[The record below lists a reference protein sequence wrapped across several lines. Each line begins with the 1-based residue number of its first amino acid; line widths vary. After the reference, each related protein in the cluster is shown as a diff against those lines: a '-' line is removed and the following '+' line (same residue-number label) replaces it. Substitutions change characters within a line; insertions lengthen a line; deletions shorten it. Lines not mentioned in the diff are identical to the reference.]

1 MSQVIDNELISLI
14 FSPFVMNDFK
24 ETLSRL
30 PQEPGIYKFF
40 DDAHTIIYVG
50 KAKNLRNRVSSYFSA
65 LQNQTRKTQRLVSQ
79 IAKIEFVVVNSE
91 LDALLLENSLIKEF
105 QPKYNI
111 LLKDD
116 KTYPYICI
124 TKEPFPRVL
133 VTRRLERN
141 QGTFFG
147 PYANVRA
154 MNSLLE
160 LFKQLYTIRTC
171 SYHLSAENIAQ
182 KKFKVCL
189 EYHIKNCKG
198 GCEGLQTEVNYLEDI
213 EQIKQILK
221 GNVAAVRQKMET
233 LMYECAEKLEFEK
246 AQEYK
251 QKLELL
257 RIFQEKSLVVNP
269 KITDIMVVSVLSD
282 EERAFVNFFDIQN
295 GSILHAETFEVEKK
309 LEETPEDILLLAT
322 LTLREKYNSPAQ
334 EILSNV
340 PIAENPIGLNFLV
353 PQIGDKKK
361 LIELSL
367 KNAFLAQKEFLRKQ
381 EERRQKSLEST
392 QRVLETLQKDLR
404 LTELPAHIECFDNS
418 NIQGT
423 NPVAA
428 MVCFQN
434 GKPSKRNYRHFNIK
448 TVVGANDFASMYEI
462 VSRRYKRL
470 LEENQP
476 LPQLIIIDGGKG
488 QLSSVCQALKDLDI
502 YGKMAIIGIAKK
514 LEEIYFPEDEIP
526 LHLNKKSESL
536 KLIQQIRD
544 EAHRFAITFHR
555 DKRSKNSI
563 QSSLEQIEGIG
574 EKTMTKLLQH
584 FKSVSAIRE
593 APEDEI
599 NKVIGKA
606 KTQILL
612 KALQKDEK

>member
-1 MSQVIDNELISLI
+1 LQ
-14 FSPFVMNDFK
+14 DFK
-24 ETLSRL
+24 EILSQI
-30 PQEPGIYKFF
+30 PSEPGIYKFF
-40 DDAHTIIYVG
+40 DNTQTIIYVG
-50 KAKNLRNRVSSYFSA
+50 KAKNLKNRVSSYFNG
-65 LQNQTRKTQRLVSQ
+65 LQNHTRKTQRLISQ
-79 IAKIEFVVVNSE
+79 VAKIEFVVVNSE
-91 LDALLLENSLIKEF
+91 LDAFLLENSLIKEF

-124 TKEPFPRVL
+124 TKEPFPRVI
-133 VTRRLERN
+133 VTRRLEREK
-141 QGTFFG
+141 GTFFG

-154 MNSLLE
+154 MNNLLE

-198 GCEGLQTEVNYLEDI
+198 ACEGLQTEANYLEDI

-221 GNVAAVRQKMET
+221 GNVVAVRQKMEN

-269 KITDIMVVSVLSD
+269 KITDVMVVSVLS
-282 EERAFVNFFDIQN
+282 EEEKAFVNFFDIQN
-295 GSILHAETFEVEKK
+295 GAILHAETFEVEKK
-309 LEETPEDILLLAT
+309 LDESDEDVLLLAT
-322 LTLREKYNSPAQ
+322 LRLKEKYNSPAK
-334 EILSNV
+334 EILTNV
-340 PIAENPIGLNFLV
+340 AVSENIAGLSFLV

-361 LIELSL
+361 LLELSL
-367 KNAFLAQKEFLRKQ
+367 KNTFLAQKEFLRKQ
-381 EERRQKSLEST
+381 EERRQKSLENT

-423 NPVAA
+423 DPVAA
-428 MVCFQN
+428 MVCFMN

-488 QLSSVCQALKDLDI
+488 QLSSACQALKDLGI

-514 LEEIYFPEDEIP
+514 LEEIYFPEDEVP

-536 KLIQQIRD
+536 RFIQQIRD

-584 FKSVSAIRE
+584 FKSISALKNASEAEVSQ
-593 APEDEI
+593 
-599 NKVIGKA
+599 VIGKVKA
-606 KTQILL
+606 KTLL
-612 KALQKDEK
+612 NALAKQQQ

>member
-1 MSQVIDNELISLI
+1 LQ
-14 FSPFVMNDFK
+14 DFK
-24 ETLSRL
+24 EILSQI
-30 PQEPGIYKFF
+30 PSEPGIYKFF
-40 DDAHTIIYVG
+40 DNTQTIIYVG
-50 KAKNLRNRVSSYFSA
+50 KAKNLKNRVSSYFNG
-65 LQNQTRKTQRLVSQ
+65 LQNHTRKTQRLISQ
-79 IAKIEFVVVNSE
+79 VAKIEFVVVNSE
-91 LDALLLENSLIKEF
+91 LDAFLLENSLIKEF

-124 TKEPFPRVL
+124 TKEPFPRVI
-133 VTRRLERN
+133 VTRRLEREK
-141 QGTFFG
+141 GTFFG

-154 MNSLLE
+154 MNNLLE

-198 GCEGLQTEVNYLEDI
+198 ACEGLQTEANYLEDI

-221 GNVAAVRQKMET
+221 GNVVAVRQKMEN

-269 KITDIMVVSVLSD
+269 KITDVMVVSVLS
-282 EERAFVNFFDIQN
+282 EEEKAFVNFFDIQN
-295 GSILHAETFEVEKK
+295 GAILHAETFEVEKK
-309 LEETPEDILLLAT
+309 LDESDEDVLLLAA
-322 LTLREKYNSPAQ
+322 LRLKEKYNSPAK
-334 EILSNV
+334 EILTNV
-340 PIAENPIGLNFLV
+340 AVSENIAGLSFLV

-361 LIELSL
+361 LLELSL
-367 KNAFLAQKEFLRKQ
+367 KNTFLAQKEFLRKQ
-381 EERRQKSLEST
+381 EERRQKSLENT

-428 MVCFQN
+428 MVCFMN

-488 QLSSVCQALKDLDI
+488 QLSSACQALKDLGI

-514 LEEIYFPEDEIP
+514 LEEIYFPEDEVP

-536 KLIQQIRD
+536 RFIQQIRD

-584 FKSVSAIRE
+584 FKSISALKNASEAEVSQ
-593 APEDEI
+593 
-599 NKVIGKA
+599 VIGKVKA
-606 KTQILL
+606 KTLL
-612 KALQKDEK
+612 NALAKQQQ

>member
-1 MSQVIDNELISLI
+1 LQ
-14 FSPFVMNDFK
+14 DFK
-24 ETLSRL
+24 EILSQI
-30 PQEPGIYKFF
+30 PSEPGIYKFF
-40 DDAHTIIYVG
+40 DNTQTIIYVG
-50 KAKNLRNRVSSYFSA
+50 KAKNLKNRVSSYFNG
-65 LQNQTRKTQRLVSQ
+65 LQNHTRKTQRLISQ

-91 LDALLLENSLIKEF
+91 LDAFLLENSLIKEF

-124 TKEPFPRVL
+124 TKEPFPRVI
-133 VTRRLERN
+133 VTRRLEREK
-141 QGTFFG
+141 GTFFG

-160 LFKQLYTIRTC
+160 LFQQLYTIRTC

-198 GCEGLQTEVNYLEDI
+198 ACEGLQTEANYLEDI

-221 GNVAAVRQKMET
+221 GNVVAVRQKMEN

-269 KITDIMVVSVLSD
+269 KITDVMVVSVLS
-282 EERAFVNFFDIQN
+282 EEEKAFVNFFDIQN
-295 GSILHAETFEVEKK
+295 GAILHAETFEVEKK
-309 LEETPEDILLLAT
+309 LDESDEDVLLLAT
-322 LTLREKYNSPAQ
+322 LRLKEKYNSPAK
-334 EILSNV
+334 EILTNV
-340 PIAENPIGLNFLV
+340 AVSENIAGLSFVV

-361 LIELSL
+361 LLELSL
-367 KNAFLAQKEFLRKQ
+367 KNTFLAQKEFLRKQ
-381 EERRQKSLEST
+381 EERRQKSLENT

-428 MVCFQN
+428 MVCFMN

-488 QLSSVCQALKDLDI
+488 QLSSACQALKDLGI

-514 LEEIYFPEDEIP
+514 LEEIYFPEDEVP

-536 KLIQQIRD
+536 RFIQQIRD

-584 FKSVSAIRE
+584 FKSISALKNASEAEVSQ
-593 APEDEI
+593 
-599 NKVIGKA
+599 VIGKVKA
-606 KTQILL
+606 KTLL
-612 KALQKDEK
+612 NALAKQQQ

>member
-1 MSQVIDNELISLI
+1 MR
-14 FSPFVMNDFK
+14 DFK
-24 ETLSRL
+24 EILSQI
-30 PQEPGIYKFF
+30 PQEPGVYKFF
-40 DDAHTIIYVG
+40 DENQNIIYVG
-50 KAKNLRNRVSSYFSA
+50 KAKNLKNRVGSYFVG
-65 LQNQTRKTQRLVSQ
+65 LQNHTRKTQKLVSQ
-79 IAKIEFVVVNSE
+79 ISKIEFVVVGSE
-91 LDALLLENSLIKEF
+91 LDAFLLENSLIKEF

-116 KTYPYICI
+116 KTYPYICV
-124 TKEPFPRVL
+124 TKEPFPRVI
-133 VTRRLERN
+133 VTRRFERS
-141 QGTFFG
+141 QGIFFG

-198 GCEGLQTEVNYLEDI
+198 ACEGLQTEVNYLEDI
-213 EQIKQILK
+213 EQIREILK
-221 GNVAAVRQKMET
+221 GNVAAVRQKMEN

-269 KITDIMVVSVLSD
+269 KITDVMVISVLSE

-309 LEETPEDILLLAT
+309 LEETAEEILLLAA
-322 LTLREKYNSPAQ
+322 LTLKEKYNSPAQ
-334 EILSNV
+334 EILSN
-340 PIAENPIGLNFLV
+340 IAVCENPIGLNFLV

-361 LIELSL
+361 LVELSL

-418 NIQGT
+418 NIQGS

-428 MVCFQN
+428 MVCFMN

-448 TVVGANDFASMYEI
+448 TVVGPNDFASMYEI

-470 LEENQP
+470 LEENLP
-476 LPQLIIIDGGKG
+476 LPQLIVIDGGKG
-488 QLSSVCQALKDLDI
+488 QLSSACQALKDLDL

-514 LEEIYFPEDEIP
+514 LEEIYFPEDQIP

-536 KLIQQIRD
+536 RLIQQIRD

-563 QSSLEQIEGIG
+563 ESSLEKIEGVG

-584 FKSVSAIRE
+584 FKSLAAIRE
-593 APEDEI
+593 AQETEI
-599 NKVIGKA
+599 AEIIGKA
-606 KTQILL
+606 KTKILL
-612 KALQKDEK
+612 DALQKNQ

>member
-1 MSQVIDNELISLI
+1 LQ
-14 FSPFVMNDFK
+14 DFK
-24 ETLSRL
+24 EILSQI
-30 PQEPGIYKFF
+30 PSEPGIYKFF
-40 DDAHTIIYVG
+40 DNTQTIIYVG
-50 KAKNLRNRVSSYFSA
+50 KAKNLKNRVSSYFNG
-65 LQNQTRKTQRLVSQ
+65 LQNHTRKTQRLISQ

-91 LDALLLENSLIKEF
+91 LDAFLLENSLIKEF

-124 TKEPFPRVL
+124 TKEPFPRVI
-133 VTRRLERN
+133 VTRRLEREK
-141 QGTFFG
+141 GTFFG

-154 MNSLLE
+154 MNNLLE

-171 SYHLSAENIAQ
+171 SYHLSEENIAQ

-198 GCEGLQTEVNYLEDI
+198 ACEGLQTETNYLEDI

-221 GNVAAVRQKMET
+221 GNVTAVRQKMEA

-269 KITDIMVVSVLSD
+269 KITDIMVVSVLS
-282 EERAFVNFFDIQN
+282 EEEKAFVNFFDIQN
-295 GSILHAETFEVEKK
+295 GAILHAETFEVEKK
-309 LEETPEDILLLAT
+309 LDESDEDVLLLAT
-322 LTLREKYNSPAQ
+322 LRLKEKYNSPAK
-334 EILSNV
+334 EILTNV
-340 PIAENPIGLNFLV
+340 AVSENIAGLSFVV

-361 LIELSL
+361 LLELSL
-367 KNAFLAQKEFLRKQ
+367 KNTFLAQKEFLRKQ
-381 EERRQKSLEST
+381 EERRQKSLENT

-428 MVCFQN
+428 MVCFMN

-488 QLSSVCQALKDLDI
+488 QLSSACQALKDLGA
-502 YGKMAIIGIAKK
+502 YGKMAVIGIAKK

-526 LHLNKKSESL
+526 LHLHKKSESL
-536 KLIQQIRD
+536 RLIQQIRD

-563 QSSLEQIEGIG
+563 KSSLEQIEGIG
-574 EKTMTKLLQH
+574 EKTITKLLQH
-584 FKSVSAIRE
+584 FKSLEAIRKAQE
-593 APEDEI
+593 TEI
-599 NKVIGKA
+599 AEIIGKA
-606 KTQILL
+606 QAKKLL
-612 KALQKDEK
+612 NAFQKNEK

>member
-1 MSQVIDNELISLI
+1 LQ
-14 FSPFVMNDFK
+14 DFK
-24 ETLSRL
+24 EILSQI
-30 PQEPGIYKFF
+30 PSEPGIYKFF
-40 DDAHTIIYVG
+40 DNTQTIIYVG
-50 KAKNLRNRVSSYFSA
+50 KAKNLKNRVSSYFNG
-65 LQNQTRKTQRLVSQ
+65 LQNHTRKTQRLISQ
-79 IAKIEFVVVNSE
+79 VAKIEFVVVNSE
-91 LDALLLENSLIKEF
+91 LDAFLLENSLIKEF

-124 TKEPFPRVL
+124 TKEPFPRVI
-133 VTRRLERN
+133 VTRRLEREK
-141 QGTFFG
+141 GTFFG

-154 MNSLLE
+154 MNNLLE

-198 GCEGLQTEVNYLEDI
+198 ACEGLQTEANYLEDI

-221 GNVAAVRQKMET
+221 GNVVAVRQKMEN

-269 KITDIMVVSVLSD
+269 KITDVMVVSVLS
-282 EERAFVNFFDIQN
+282 EEEKAFVNFFDIQN
-295 GSILHAETFEVEKK
+295 GAILHAETFEVEKK
-309 LEETPEDILLLAT
+309 LDESDEDVLLLAT
-322 LTLREKYNSPAQ
+322 LRLKEKYNSPAK
-334 EILSNV
+334 EILTNV
-340 PIAENPIGLNFLV
+340 AVSENIAGLSFLV

-361 LIELSL
+361 LLELSL
-367 KNAFLAQKEFLRKQ
+367 KNTFLAQKEFLRKQ
-381 EERRQKSLEST
+381 EERRQKSLENT

-428 MVCFQN
+428 MVCFMN

-488 QLSSVCQALKDLDI
+488 QLSSACQALKDLGI

-514 LEEIYFPEDEIP
+514 LEEIYFPEDEVP

-536 KLIQQIRD
+536 RFIQQIRD

-584 FKSVSAIRE
+584 FKSISALKNASEAEVSQ
-593 APEDEI
+593 
-599 NKVIGKA
+599 VIGKVKA
-606 KTQILL
+606 KTLL
-612 KALQKDEK
+612 NALAKQQQ

>member
-1 MSQVIDNELISLI
+1 LQ
-14 FSPFVMNDFK
+14 DFK
-24 ETLSRL
+24 EILSQI
-30 PQEPGIYKFF
+30 PSEPGIYKFF
-40 DDAHTIIYVG
+40 DNTQTIIYVG
-50 KAKNLRNRVSSYFSA
+50 KAKNLKNRVSSYFNG
-65 LQNQTRKTQRLVSQ
+65 LQNHTRKTQRLISQ

-91 LDALLLENSLIKEF
+91 LDAFLLENSLIKEF

-124 TKEPFPRVL
+124 TKEPFPRVI
-133 VTRRLERN
+133 VTRRLEREK
-141 QGTFFG
+141 GTFFG

-154 MNSLLE
+154 MNNLLE

-198 GCEGLQTEVNYLEDI
+198 ACEGLQTEANYLEDI

-221 GNVAAVRQKMET
+221 GNVVAVRQKMEN

-269 KITDIMVVSVLSD
+269 KITDVMVVSVLS
-282 EERAFVNFFDIQN
+282 EEEKAFVNFFDIQN
-295 GSILHAETFEVEKK
+295 GAILHAETFEVEKK
-309 LEETPEDILLLAT
+309 LDESDEDVLLLAT
-322 LTLREKYNSPAQ
+322 LRLKEKYNSPAK
-334 EILSNV
+334 EILTNV
-340 PIAENPIGLNFLV
+340 AVSENIAGLSFLV

-361 LIELSL
+361 LLELSL
-367 KNAFLAQKEFLRKQ
+367 KNTFLAQKEFLRKQ
-381 EERRQKSLEST
+381 EERRQKSLENT

-428 MVCFQN
+428 MVCFMN

-488 QLSSVCQALKDLDI
+488 QLSSACQALKDLGI

-514 LEEIYFPEDEIP
+514 LEEIYFPEDEVP

-536 KLIQQIRD
+536 RFIQQIRD

-584 FKSVSAIRE
+584 FKSISALKNASEAEVSQ
-593 APEDEI
+593 
-599 NKVIGKA
+599 VIGKVKA
-606 KTQILL
+606 KTLL
-612 KALQKDEK
+612 NALAKQQQ

>member
-1 MSQVIDNELISLI
+1 MQ
-14 FSPFVMNDFK
+14 DFK
-24 ETLSRL
+24 EILSQI
-30 PQEPGIYKFF
+30 PSEPGIYKFF
-40 DDAHTIIYVG
+40 DNTQTIIYVG
-50 KAKNLRNRVSSYFSA
+50 KAKNLKNRVSSYFNG
-65 LQNQTRKTQRLVSQ
+65 LQNHTRKTQRLISQ
-79 IAKIEFVVVNSE
+79 VAKIEFVVVNSE
-91 LDALLLENSLIKEF
+91 LDAFLLENSLIKEF

-124 TKEPFPRVL
+124 TKEPFPRVI
-133 VTRRLERN
+133 VTRRLEREK
-141 QGTFFG
+141 GTFFG

-154 MNSLLE
+154 MNNLLE

-198 GCEGLQTEVNYLEDI
+198 ACEGLQTEANYLEDI

-221 GNVAAVRQKMET
+221 GNVVAVRQKMEN

-269 KITDIMVVSVLSD
+269 KITDVMVVSVLS
-282 EERAFVNFFDIQN
+282 EEEKAFVNFFDIQN
-295 GSILHAETFEVEKK
+295 GAILHAETFEVEKK
-309 LEETPEDILLLAT
+309 LDESDEDVLLLAT
-322 LTLREKYNSPAQ
+322 LRLKEKYNSPAK
-334 EILSNV
+334 EILTNV
-340 PIAENPIGLNFLV
+340 AVSENIAGLSFLV

-361 LIELSL
+361 LLELSL
-367 KNAFLAQKEFLRKQ
+367 KNTFLAQKEFLRKQ
-381 EERRQKSLEST
+381 EERRQKSLENT

-428 MVCFQN
+428 MVCFMN

-488 QLSSVCQALKDLDI
+488 QLSSACQALKDLGI

-514 LEEIYFPEDEIP
+514 LEEIYFPEDEVP

-536 KLIQQIRD
+536 RFIQQIRD

-584 FKSVSAIRE
+584 FKSISALKNASEAEVSQ
-593 APEDEI
+593 
-599 NKVIGKA
+599 VIGKVKA
-606 KTQILL
+606 KTLL
-612 KALQKDEK
+612 NALAKQQQ

>member
-1 MSQVIDNELISLI
+1 MQ
-14 FSPFVMNDFK
+14 DFK
-24 ETLSRL
+24 EILSQI
-30 PQEPGIYKFF
+30 PQEPGVYKFF
-40 DDAHTIIYVG
+40 DENQSIIYVG
-50 KAKNLRNRVSSYFSA
+50 KAKNLKNRVSSYFTG
-65 LQNQTRKTQRLVSQ
+65 LQNHTRKTQKLVSQ
-79 IAKIEFVVVNSE
+79 ISRIEFVVVNSE

-124 TKEPFPRVL
+124 TKEPFPRVV
-133 VTRRLERN
+133 VTRRLERS

-160 LFKQLYTIRTC
+160 LFKQLYTIRSC
-171 SYHLSAENIAQ
+171 SYHLSAENIIQ

-198 GCEGLQTEVNYLEDI
+198 ACEGLQTEVNYLEDI
-213 EQIKQILK
+213 EQIREILK
-221 GNVAAVRQKMET
+221 GNVAVVRQKMES
-233 LMYECAEKLEFEK
+233 LMYEYAEKLEFEK

-269 KITDIMVVSVLSD
+269 KITDIMVISVLSE

-309 LEETPEDILLLAT
+309 LEETTEEILLLAA
-322 LTLREKYNSPAQ
+322 LTLKEKYNSPAQ
-334 EILSNV
+334 EILSN
-340 PIAENPIGLNFLV
+340 IAVSENPIGLNFVV

-361 LIELSL
+361 LLELSL
-367 KNAFLAQKEFLRKQ
+367 KNTFLAQKEFLRKQ

-428 MVCFQN
+428 MVCFMN

-448 TVVGANDFASMYEI
+448 TVIGANDFASMYEI

-470 LEENQP
+470 LEENLP
-476 LPQLIIIDGGKG
+476 LPQLIVIDGGKG
-488 QLSSVCQALKDLDI
+488 QLSSACQALKDLGL
-502 YGKMAIIGIAKK
+502 YGKMAVIGIAKK

-536 KLIQQIRD
+536 RLIQQIRD

-563 QSSLEQIEGIG
+563 ESSLEQIEGIG
-574 EKTMTKLLQH
+574 EKTMVKLLQH
-584 FKSVSAIRE
+584 FKSLAAIRE
-593 APEDEI
+593 AQETEI
-599 NKVIGKA
+599 REIIGKA
-606 KTQILL
+606 KTKILL
-612 KALQKDEK
+612 NALQKNQ

>member
-1 MSQVIDNELISLI
+1 MQ
-14 FSPFVMNDFK
+14 DFK
-24 ETLSRL
+24 EILSQI
-30 PQEPGIYKFF
+30 PSEPGIYKFF
-40 DDAHTIIYVG
+40 DNTQTIIYVG
-50 KAKNLRNRVSSYFSA
+50 KAKNLKNRVSSYFNG
-65 LQNQTRKTQRLVSQ
+65 LQNHTRKTQRLISQ

-91 LDALLLENSLIKEF
+91 LDAFLLENSLIKEF

-124 TKEPFPRVL
+124 TKEPFPRVI
-133 VTRRLERN
+133 VTRRLEREK
-141 QGTFFG
+141 GTFFG

-154 MNSLLE
+154 MNNLLE

-198 GCEGLQTEVNYLEDI
+198 ACEGLQTEANYLEDI

-221 GNVAAVRQKMET
+221 GNVVAVRQKMEN

-269 KITDIMVVSVLSD
+269 KITDVMVVSVLS
-282 EERAFVNFFDIQN
+282 EEEKAFVNFFDIQN
-295 GSILHAETFEVEKK
+295 GAILHAETFEVEKK
-309 LEETPEDILLLAT
+309 LDESDEDVLLLAT
-322 LTLREKYNSPAQ
+322 LRLKEKYNSPAK
-334 EILSNV
+334 EILTNV
-340 PIAENPIGLNFLV
+340 AVSENIAGLSFLV

-361 LIELSL
+361 LLELSL
-367 KNAFLAQKEFLRKQ
+367 KNTFLAQKEFLRKQ
-381 EERRQKSLEST
+381 EERRQKSLENT

-428 MVCFQN
+428 MVCFMN

-488 QLSSVCQALKDLDI
+488 QLSSACQALKDLGI

-514 LEEIYFPEDEIP
+514 LEEIYFPEDEVP

-536 KLIQQIRD
+536 RFIQQIRD

-584 FKSVSAIRE
+584 FKSISALKNASEAEVSQ
-593 APEDEI
+593 
-599 NKVIGKA
+599 VIGKVKA
-606 KTQILL
+606 KTLL
-612 KALQKDEK
+612 NALAKQQQ

>member
-1 MSQVIDNELISLI
+1 
-14 FSPFVMNDFK
+14 MNDFK
-24 ETLSRL
+24 ETLSQL

-40 DDAHTIIYVG
+40 DDADTIIYVG
-50 KAKNLRNRVSSYFSA
+50 KAKNLKNRVSSYFYG
-65 LQNQTRKTQRLVSQ
+65 LQNHTRKTQRLVSQ

-221 GNVAAVRQKMET
+221 GNLAAVRQKMET

-257 RIFQEKSLVVNP
+257 RIFQEKSLIVNP
-269 KITDIMVVSVLSD
+269 KITDIMVVSVLSE

-322 LTLREKYNSPAQ
+322 LTLREKYNNPAQ

-340 PIAENPIGLNFLV
+340 PIAENPIGLNFLM

-470 LEENQP
+470 LEENLP

-488 QLSSVCQALKDLDI
+488 QLSSACQALKDLEI

-526 LHLNKKSESL
+526 LHLSKKSESL

-555 DKRSKNSI
+555 DQRSKNSI

-574 EKTMTKLLQH
+574 EKTMTKLLRH
-584 FKSVSAIRE
+584 FKSLSAVRE
-593 APEDEI
+593 ATEAEI
-599 NKVIGKA
+599 SKIIGKA
-606 KTQILL
+606 KTQTLL
-612 KALQKDEK
+612 EAIQKN

>member
-1 MSQVIDNELISLI
+1 LQ
-14 FSPFVMNDFK
+14 DFK
-24 ETLSRL
+24 EILSQI
-30 PQEPGIYKFF
+30 PSEPGIYKFF
-40 DDAHTIIYVG
+40 DNTQTIIYVG
-50 KAKNLRNRVSSYFSA
+50 KAKNLKNRVSSYFNG
-65 LQNQTRKTQRLVSQ
+65 LQNHTRKTQRLISQ

-91 LDALLLENSLIKEF
+91 LDAFLLENSLIKEF

-124 TKEPFPRVL
+124 TKEPFPRVM
-133 VTRRLERN
+133 VTRRLEREK
-141 QGTFFG
+141 GTFFG

-154 MNSLLE
+154 MNNLLE

-171 SYHLSAENIAQ
+171 SYHLSEENIAQ

-198 GCEGLQTEVNYLEDI
+198 ACEGLQIEANYLEDI

-221 GNVAAVRQKMET
+221 GNVVTVRQKMEN

-269 KITDIMVVSVLSD
+269 KITDVMVVSVLS
-282 EERAFVNFFDIQN
+282 EEEKAFVNFFDIQN
-295 GSILHAETFEVEKK
+295 GAILHAETFEVEKK
-309 LEETPEDILLLAT
+309 LDESDEDVLLLAT
-322 LTLREKYNSPAQ
+322 LRLKEKYNSPAK
-334 EILSNV
+334 EILTNV
-340 PIAENPIGLNFLV
+340 AVSENIAGLSFVV

-361 LIELSL
+361 LLELSL
-367 KNAFLAQKEFLRKQ
+367 KNTFLAQKEFLRKQ
-381 EERRQKSLEST
+381 EERRQKSLENT

-428 MVCFQN
+428 MVCFMN

-488 QLSSVCQALKDLDI
+488 QLSSACQALKDLGI

-514 LEEIYFPEDEIP
+514 LEEIYFPEDEVP

-536 KLIQQIRD
+536 RFIQQIRD

-584 FKSVSAIRE
+584 FKSISALKNASEAEVSQ
-593 APEDEI
+593 
-599 NKVIGKA
+599 VIGKVKA
-606 KTQILL
+606 KTLL
-612 KALQKDEK
+612 NALAKQQQ

>member
-1 MSQVIDNELISLI
+1 LQ
-14 FSPFVMNDFK
+14 DFK
-24 ETLSRL
+24 EILSQI
-30 PQEPGIYKFF
+30 PPEPGVYKFF
-40 DDAHTIIYVG
+40 DDTQSIIYVG
-50 KAKNLRNRVSSYFSA
+50 KAKNLKNRVGSYFVG
-65 LQNQTRKTQRLVSQ
+65 LQNHTRKTQKLVSQ
-79 IAKIEFVVVNSE
+79 IRKIEFVVVGSE

-124 TKEPFPRVL
+124 TKEPFPRVI
-133 VTRRLERN
+133 VTRRLEREK
-141 QGTFFG
+141 GTFFG

-154 MNSLLE
+154 MNNLLE

-171 SYHLSAENIAQ
+171 SYHLSEENITQ

-198 GCEGLQTEVNYLEDI
+198 ACEGLQTETNYLEDI

-221 GNVAAVRQKMET
+221 GNVTAVRQKMEA

-269 KITDIMVVSVLSD
+269 KITDVMVVSVLS
-282 EERAFVNFFDIQN
+282 EEEKAFVNFFDIQN

-309 LEETPEDILLLAT
+309 LEESDEDVLLLAT
-322 LTLREKYNSPAQ
+322 LRLKEKYNSPAT
-334 EILSNV
+334 EILSN
-340 PIAENPIGLNFLV
+340 IAVLENVVGLTFVV
-353 PQIGDKKK
+353 PQIGDKRK
-361 LIELSL
+361 LLELSL
-367 KNAFLAQKEFLRKQ
+367 KNTFLAQKEFLRKQ

-428 MVCFQN
+428 MVCFIN

-448 TVVGANDFASMYEI
+448 SVVGANDFASMYEI

-476 LPQLIIIDGGKG
+476 LPQLIVIDGGKG
-488 QLSSVCQALKDLDI
+488 QLSSACQALKDLGV
-502 YGKMAIIGIAKK
+502 YGKMAVIGIAKK

-526 LHLNKKSESL
+526 LHLHKKSESL
-536 KLIQQIRD
+536 RLIQQIRD

-563 QSSLEQIEGIG
+563 KSSLEQIEGIG

-584 FKSVSAIRE
+584 FKSLAAIRE
-593 APEDEI
+593 AQEAEI
-599 NKVIGKA
+599 AEIIGKA
-606 KTQILL
+606 QAKKLL
-612 KALQKDEK
+612 NAFQKNEK